1 VDDLEKAVV
10 EAPSDHNKLVYV
22 KKLTPSVLDNRDFYG
37 RSIWRKVSDE
47 TFVIVTTSEE
57 GIKRPHLPRVIR
69 GKYPSAMRI
78 TKLNDQETRIEYVIH
93 PDFGGTVPS
102 WAMNLYIGSNLSY
115 ISEIRENFQALR
127 GLEQWDEG
135 DGKAVGEVMMIET
148 KAEKVRELTKG
159 KRKGNSESGSQAR
172 MRHLSKKYKGLEEI
186 NAKYEFMEGM
196 LARVVQNKLRPAGDV
211 STRLRNVSKKEG
223 RTMGSGLAMSL
234 ASSLT
239 AEAAVDEWIGKY
251 PALKELDREE
261 VWFRPM
267 ANTVALRLLGEV
279 SWGLKLRVSMGA
291 GLSMLDMC
299 SDINVILLYM
309 GNSDT
314 KGYGMSLLGMLLACI
329 AIQLLVVWQQN
340 KAKPRKMFLEVLVVL
355 TGLKPG

>member
-1 VDDLEKAVV
+1 
-10 EAPSDHNKLVYV
+10 
-22 KKLTPSVLDNRDFYG
+22 
-37 RSIWRKVSDE
+37 
-47 TFVIVTTSEE
+47 
-57 GIKRPHLPRVIR
+57 
-69 GKYPSAMRI
+69 MRI
-78 TKLNDQETRIEYVIH
+78 TRLKEDEATLEYVIH
-93 PDFGGTVPS
+93 PDPGGALPTWLVNS
-102 WAMNLYIGSNLSY
+102 WMGSSLAWVA
-115 ISEIRENFQALR
+115 EIQEHFQSLR
-127 GLEQWDEG
+127 RLEQWDEG
-135 DGKAVGEVMMIET
+135 DCKSVGEIVMVKKNEEKRREKGET
-148 KAEKVRELTKG
+148 KVE
-159 KRKGNSESGSQAR
+159 AR
-172 MRHLSKKYKGLEEI
+172 MRHLFKKYKGLEEI

-211 STRLRNVSKKEG
+211 SMRLRNVSKKEG

-267 ANTVALRLLGEV
+267 VNTVALRLLGEV
-279 SWGLKLRVSMGA
+279 SWGLKLRVFMGA
-291 GLSMLDMC
+291 GLSMLDMG

-314 KGYGMSLLGMLLACI
+314 KGYAMSLLGMLLACI

-340 KAKPRKMFLEVLVVL
+340 KANPRKMLLEMLIVL